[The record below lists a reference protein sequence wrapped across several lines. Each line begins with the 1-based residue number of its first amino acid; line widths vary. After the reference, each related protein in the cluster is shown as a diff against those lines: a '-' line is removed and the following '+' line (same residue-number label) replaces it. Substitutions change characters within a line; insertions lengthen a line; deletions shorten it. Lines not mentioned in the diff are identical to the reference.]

1 MTDEDMA
8 STRSRS
14 ATSLE
19 LASRNTGL
27 AVQRTRMNADRTLM
41 SVIRTSLSLVSFGFT
56 ISQIFQKLTESKV
69 VQGDSAAGHRFGI
82 ALVLVGILMLVVG
95 MLYHLQFMLALRRAR
110 RIDRGW
116 SYPWRKSF
124 SSFAHGHNR
133 GDPSRDQ
140 RRGDLEHGLPHRPV
154 LTAGI

>member
-56 ISQIFQKLTESKV
+56 ISTDLSETHGKQS
-69 VQGDSAAGHRFGI
+69 G
-82 ALVLVGILMLVVG
+82 
-95 MLYHLQFMLALRRAR
+95 AR
-110 RIDRGW
+110 G
-116 SYPWRKSF
+116 
-124 SSFAHGHNR
+124 
-133 GDPSRDQ
+133 Q
-140 RRGDLEHGLPHRPV
+140 RRGTPFRHCIGASWHPDARSWHAVSPAVHACATPRAEN
-154 LTAGI
+154 

>member
-41 SVIRTSLSLVSFGFT
+41 SVIRTSLRWSASGLRFHRSFRNSRKAKRCKGT
-56 ISQIFQKLTESKV
+56 APRDTV
-69 VQGDSAAGHRFGI
+69 P
-82 ALVLVGILMLVVG
+82 AL
-95 MLYHLQFMLALRRAR
+95 H
-110 RIDRGW
+110 W
-116 SYPWRKSF
+116 C
-124 SSFAHGHNR
+124 
-133 GDPSRDQ
+133 
-140 RRGDLEHGLPHRPV
+140 
-154 LTAGI
+154 